1 MLYRA
6 FNFGLSLTI
15 SGFAM
20 IFFARIISDAALLGW
35 ETDIDDFFGIFSG
48 SAYVIP
54 FSFLIIGLPFVI
66 IIPFVWLNRW
76 ANKKNKDY
84 DEK

>member
-15 SGFAM
+15 AGFVM
-20 IFFARIISDAALLGW
+20 IFFARMISDAALSGV
-35 ETDIDDFFGIFSG
+35 ETDIDDFFGIFDS
-48 SAYVIP
+48 STYLIP

-66 IIPFVWLNRW
+66 IIPLIWLYKW
-76 ANKKNKDY
+76 SNKRT
-84 DEK
+84 